1 MKKVR
6 FIERTMPDGSVSAGL
21 SGKAKVDF
29 EKWFE
34 MSKYLLWDLDSF
46 YRAFDTVKAAVVI
59 EWFDSVEIYIHSF
72 PIFYK
77 IIKYSGNSCYPEIEI
92 ESKKYFKDRTLAN
105 LSAIKKAV
113 KIYNTEAE
121 RLASLTQ
128 LRTIQ
133 DL

>member
-1 MKKVR
+1 MTKLKTDASLLQSCV
-6 FIERTMPDGSVSAGL
+6 SVSAGL

-29 EKWFE
+29 EKW
-34 MSKYLLWDLDSF
+34 LDSKDVAPYKVMF
-46 YRAFDTVKAAVVI
+46 YDIPKIVQCAYI
-59 EWFDSVEIYIHSF
+59 LEWLDSVEIYIHSF
-72 PIFYK
+72 PRFYK

-121 RLASLTQ
+121 H
-128 LRTIQ
+128 
-133 DL
+133 